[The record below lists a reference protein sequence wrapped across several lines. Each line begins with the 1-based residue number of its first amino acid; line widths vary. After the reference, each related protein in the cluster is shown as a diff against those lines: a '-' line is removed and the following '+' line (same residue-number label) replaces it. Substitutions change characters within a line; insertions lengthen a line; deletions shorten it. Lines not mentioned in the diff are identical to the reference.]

1 MHGNHL
7 PSASLSDP
15 MPTLVMRLA
24 GSEPGGDGVGDG
36 GAGGAVGASDGA
48 GVADCLVRSFSGAG
62 LDGTDLTSLLS
73 STSWSFHNLSQH

>member
-24 GSEPGGDGVGDG
+24 GSEPGGDGVDAG
-36 GAGGAVGASDGA
+36 GAGGAGAGA

>member
-24 GSEPGGDGVGDG
+24 GSEPGGDGVGD
-36 GAGGAVGASDGA
+36 GGAVGASDGA

>member
-24 GSEPGGDGVGDG
+24 GSEPGGDGVDAG
-36 GAGGAVGASDGA
+36 GAGGASAGA

>member
-1 MHGNHL
+1 
-7 PSASLSDP
+7 

-24 GSEPGGDGVGDG
+24 GSEPGWDGVDDG
-36 GAGGAVGASDGA
+36 GAGGAGGASDGA

-62 LDGTDLTSLLS
+62 LDGTDLTSLFS